1 LDNPPPPEEQADITP
16 EQEEKIALGR
26 KIGRAFGWIIAFA
39 GLILAMLPVI
49 EAAKQ
54 LLDVHPAI
62 GPLMFLIGGFP
73 PMALVF
79 SVASGR
85 RELLSLFWPVV
96 LCGGGFCCAL
106 VGGQVMLCRHS
117 RPGRVLPFLL
127 LFCCLRSADRV

>member
-1 LDNPPPPEEQADITP
+1 WNMAPGLGMIFVGLMTVILMKILDNPPPPEEQADITP

-73 PMALVF
+73 LMALVF
-79 SVASGR
+79 AVAAGR
-85 RELLSLFWPVV
+85 R
-96 LCGGGFCCAL
+96 
-106 VGGQVMLCRHS
+106 
-117 RPGRVLPFLL
+117 
-127 LFCCLRSADRV
+127 